1 MRLLRYALRRLVL
14 LVPVLLGAL
23 FIAFLLTRVVPGDP
37 IGRVAGPY
45 ASQEKKAELRHKAR
59 LDRPF
64 YVQFVYYLGDLAH
77 GKLGDSFYTGQP
89 VWKDLTSRFPAT
101 FELVLYG
108 MVLAIILAI
117 PLGMVSAVKRGTIVD
132 HAARVFAV
140 LGVSVPVFWIGLEL
154 LTVFYNKLG
163 WLPGPTGRLP
173 IGVDEPG
180 KITGLYT
187 VDALLHGEWRLWWD
201 AFKALLLPVVTIGV
215 VAMAPIARMTRSTM
229 IDALDSDYVRTARSL
244 GIPNRVIVLHHAFK
258 NAVLPVLTL
267 IAAVFGY
274 LVGGEVLVEIIFS
287 WNGLGL
293 YSYNAIL
300 NSDFPAVQG
309 FILLVTAIYILIY
322 LAVDLL
328 TAVIDPRVEF

>member
-1 MRLLRYALRRLVL
+1 MRLFRYALRRLLL
-14 LVPVLLGAL
+14 LVPVLIGAL

-45 ASQEKKAELRHKAR
+45 ASAEKKAELRHEAR

-64 YVQFVYYLGDLAH
+64 YVQFGYYLRDLAR
-77 GKLGDSFYTGQP
+77 GDLGDSFYTGQP
-89 VWKDLTSRFPAT
+89 VWSDLSGRFPAT
-101 FELVLYG
+101 LEIVLYG
-108 MVLAIILAI
+108 MVLAIALAI
-117 PLGMVSAVKRGTIVD
+117 PLGMLSAVRRGTPFD
-132 HAARVFAV
+132 HLSRVLAV
-140 LGVSVPVFWIGLEL
+140 LGVSVPIFWIGLVL
-154 LTVFYNKLG
+154 LTIFYNKLG
-163 WLPGPTGRLP
+163 WLPGPSGRLP
-173 IGVDEPG
+173 IGMEEPQ

-187 VDALLHGEWRLWWD
+187 VDALLRGEWHTWWE
-201 AFKALLLPVVTIGV
+201 AAKALVLPAVTIGV

-244 GIPNRVIVLHHAFK
+244 GLPNRVIVLHHAFK
-258 NAVLPVLTL
+258 NAILPVLTL
-267 IAAVFGY
+267 IAAVFGF

-322 LAVDLL
+322 LAVDIV
-328 TAVIDPRVEF
+328 TALIDPRVEF

>member
-1 MRLLRYALRRLVL
+1 MRLLRYVIRRLLL

-23 FIAFLLTRVVPGDP
+23 FIAFVLTRIVPGDP

-45 ASQEKKAELRHKAR
+45 ASQETRDALRHEAR
-59 LDRPF
+59 LDRPV
-64 YVQFVYYLGDLAH
+64 YVQYAYYLDDLAH
-77 GKLGDSFYTGQP
+77 GNFGDSFYTGQS
-89 VWKDLTSRFPAT
+89 VKSDLKSRFPAT
-101 FELVLYG
+101 LELVLYG
-108 MVLAIILAI
+108 MLLAIVLAI
-117 PLGMVSAVKRGTIVD
+117 PLGMISALKRGAPVD
-132 HAARVFAV
+132 HVSRVLSV
-140 LGVSVPVFWIGLEL
+140 LGVSVPIFWIGLVL
-154 LTVFYNKLG
+154 LTIFYNKLN

-173 IGVDEPG
+173 IGMEEPPT
-180 KITGLYT
+180 ITGLYT
-187 VDALLHGEWRLWWD
+187 IDAALHGQWDVWW
-201 AFKALLLPVVTIGV
+201 AAVEALILPVVTIGI

-258 NAVLPVLTL
+258 NAILPVLTL
-267 IAAVFGY
+267 IAAVFGF
-274 LVGGEVLVEIIFS
+274 LIGGEVLVEIIFS

-322 LAVDLL
+322 LAVDVL

>member
-1 MRLLRYALRRLVL
+1 MRLLRYSLRRLLL

-45 ASQEKKAELRHKAR
+45 ASKEKRAELRHDAH

-64 YVQFVYYLGDLAH
+64 YVQFGYYLRDLAK
-77 GKLGDSFYTGQP
+77 GDMGDSFFTGQP
-89 VWKDLTSRFPAT
+89 VWKDLSSRFPAT
-101 FELVLYG
+101 LEIVLYG
-108 MVLAIILAI
+108 MVFAIALAI
-117 PLGMVSAVKRGTIVD
+117 PIGMVSAVGRGTIFD
-132 HAARVFAV
+132 HISRVIAV
-140 LGVSVPVFWIGLEL
+140 LGVSVPIFWIGLVL
-154 LTVFYNKLG
+154 LTIFYNKLS

-173 IGVDEPG
+173 IGMHEPK

-187 VDALLHGEWRLWWD
+187 VDSLLRGEWHLWWESV
-201 AFKALLLPVVTIGV
+201 KSLILPVVTIGV
-215 VAMAPIARMTRSTM
+215 TAMAPIARMARSTM
-229 IDALDSDYVRTARSL
+229 IDALDSDYIRTSRSL
-244 GIPNRVIVLHHAFK
+244 GIPTRVIVLHHAFK
-258 NAVLPVLTL
+258 NAILPVITL

-309 FILLVTAIYILIY
+309 FILLVTAIYIFIY
-322 LAVDLL
+322 LAVDIV
-328 TAVIDPRVEF
+328 TALIDPRVEF